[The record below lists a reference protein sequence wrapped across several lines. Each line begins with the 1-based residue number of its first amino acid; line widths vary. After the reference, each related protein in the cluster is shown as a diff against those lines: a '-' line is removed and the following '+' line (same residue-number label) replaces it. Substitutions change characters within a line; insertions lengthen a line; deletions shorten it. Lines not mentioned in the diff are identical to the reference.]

1 MEIFE
6 NKETGGWLL
15 KDGDRILNLTAEEFD
30 DLRGGV
36 LPIILYR
43 MKYGKEAK
51 E

>member
-6 NKETGGWLL
+6 NKDTGDWLL
-15 KDGDRILNLTAEEFD
+15 KDGDKILNLTAEEFD

-43 MKYGKEAK
+43 MKHSKEA
-51 E
+51 EE